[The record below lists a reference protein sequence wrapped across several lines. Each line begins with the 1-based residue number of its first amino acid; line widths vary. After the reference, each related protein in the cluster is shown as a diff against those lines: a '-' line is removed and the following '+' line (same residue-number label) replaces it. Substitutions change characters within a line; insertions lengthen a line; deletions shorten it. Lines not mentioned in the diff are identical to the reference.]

1 MKIHYISD
9 HSILEWDEAQMFAD
23 LGHDIFCNGAYM
35 DPRGHFSLPRPGL
48 KNVEYHPEYA
58 EIARN
63 SARTSLP
70 DELIDPFD
78 VIIVMHGPNVIY
90 ENWDRIK
97 HKPVIWRTIGQ
108 SVPAVET
115 QLRRMRD
122 EGLKIVRYSPKERN
136 ILEYLGE
143 DAMIRFYKNE
153 DEFPEWIGDTQNV
166 ISFAQSLKGR
176 RQFCHFDEIY
186 PVVGRYNGFI
196 YGPGNDDLGYIN
208 GGCVTYEKQIE
219 LMQHSRAFV
228 YGGTWPAS
236 YTLSFMEAMMAGI
249 PVIAISKKLA
259 HLSSFEHIEFY
270 EVDEILA
277 EIGGLVCDNIDEMYE
292 KTKMVLDDYDLAKDI
307 SKKQRELAVSMFG
320 KQVIYKQWEDFLNG
334 I

>member
-35 DPRGHFSLPRPGL
+35 DPAGHFSLPRPGL
-48 KNVEYHPEYA
+48 KNVNYYPEYA
-58 EIARN
+58 EIASN
-63 SARTSLP
+63 SARTNLP
-70 DELIDPFD
+70 KELIDPFD

-97 HKPVIWRTIGQ
+97 HKPVVWRTIGQ
-108 SVPAVET
+108 SVPAVEI

-153 DEFPEWIGDTQNV
+153 EEFPEWIGDTQNV

-176 RQFCHFDEIY
+176 RQFCHYDEIY
-186 PVVGRYNGFI
+186 PVVGKYNGLI

-219 LMQHSRAFV
+219 LMQHARAFI

-236 YTLSFMEAMMAGI
+236 YTLSFMEAMMAGVPI
-249 PVIAISKKLA
+249 VAISKKLA

-277 EIGGLVCDNIDEMYE
+277 QIGGLVCDNIDEMYQ
-292 KTKMVLDDYDLAKDI
+292 KTQMVLDDYDLAKDI
-307 SKKQRELAVSMFG
+307 SNKQRKLAVSMFG
-320 KQVIYKQWEDFLNG
+320 KQVIYKQWEEFLNG